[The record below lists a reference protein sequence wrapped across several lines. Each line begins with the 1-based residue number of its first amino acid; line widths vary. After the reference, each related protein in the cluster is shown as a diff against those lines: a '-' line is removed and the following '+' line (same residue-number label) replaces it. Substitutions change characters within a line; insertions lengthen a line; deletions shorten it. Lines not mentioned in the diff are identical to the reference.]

1 MIDSFNDG
9 PPLSY
14 ACSLLTFS
22 LICIFTIDVYQWA
35 RFCNEEDGSPEKS
48 GTSFEG
54 QRDVRYYPTVINKTC
69 RVLSTNV
76 VSAQHRDVTNSLHTL
91 LGKYLPANQSRHTRL
106 VIL

>member
-35 RFCNEEDGSPEKS
+35 RFCNVVKEVLCHICQIHLRITQFDGEGKS
-48 GTSFEG
+48 SF
-54 QRDVRYYPTVINKTC
+54 
-69 RVLSTNV
+69 L
-76 VSAQHRDVTNSLHTL
+76 
-91 LGKYLPANQSRHTRL
+91 
-106 VIL
+106 